1 MQTLIILGAGQFGR
15 SITYLINKNQI
26 EILAFGDNNQKLWH
40 TNFQNIPILSIKD
53 AIKLQSDYCLISV
66 SGFDR
71 IESLKKQAIDEG
83 FKGQFI
89 VLSDLIH
96 YFDIRSATLYY
107 IAQRINEQKIDGE
120 TAELGVYK
128 GDIAHQI
135 NALFPNKKLYLFD
148 TFTGFDKRDIDI
160 EKKNQ
165 YSRGQIGD
173 FQDTSITN
181 IMKRMPY
188 PENVIIKQG
197 YFPDTTNGLDDLTFS
212 FVSLDADLYQ
222 PILAGLN
229 YFYPR
234 LNSGGMI
241 LLHDYNNLQFTGA
254 HQAVIDFEKQYGS
267 IIIVPLS
274 DMHGSCVIVKA

>member
-1 MQTLIILGAGQFGR
+1 MQTMIILGAGQFGR
-15 SITYLINKNQI
+15 TITYLLNKNQI
-26 EILAFGDNNQKLWH
+26 QVLAFGDNNQKLWH
-40 TNFQNIPILSIKD
+40 TTFNHIPILSISD
-53 AIKLQSDYCLISV
+53 AINLQSDYCLISV

-71 IESLKKQAIDEG
+71 IESLKKQAIDAG

-89 VLSDLIH
+89 ILSDLIH

-107 IAQRINEQKIDGE
+107 IAQRINEQNIEGD

-128 GDIAHQI
+128 GDIAHQM

-160 EKKNQ
+160 EHTNQ
-165 YSRGQIGD
+165 FSRGQIGD
-173 FQDTSITN
+173 FQDTSIDE

-188 PENVIIKQG
+188 PDNVIIRQG
-197 YFPDTTNGLDDLTFS
+197 YFPDTTDNLEDLTFS

-222 PILAGLN
+222 PILAGLQ

-254 HQAVIDFEKQYGS
+254 HQAVIDFEKQHGS
-267 IIIVPLS
+267 IILVPLS